1 MALAKPLQPLLRF
14 MSTPRGTRVDVP
26 IVRYT
31 GRSLLGEL
39 LSRQM
44 GRTPTRGG
52 RAGAASGPMT
62 LTTIGRRTGKLH
74 TIAISYRRTPDGA
87 IAIVGSAGGAPRD
100 PHWVGNV
107 RANPAAWVTIGRR
120 RIPVR
125 GEVLQGED
133 KEPLWGIITSAA
145 PIFAQYQEKA
155 GRDIP
160 VVVLRRYDGQ
170 PVT

>member
-44 GRTPTRGG
+44 GRTPNRGG
-52 RAGAASGPMT
+52 RAGASSGPMT
-62 LTTIGRRTGKLH
+62 LTTIGHRTGKLH
-74 TIAISYRRTPDGA
+74 TIAISYRSTPDGG
-87 IAIVGSAGGAPRD
+87 IAIVGSAGGSPRE
-100 PHWVGNV
+100 PHWVRNA
-107 RANPAAWVTIGRR
+107 RANPAAWVTINRR

-125 GEVLQGED
+125 AKVLEGAD
-133 KEPLWGIITSAA
+133 KYPLWDTITAAA
-145 PIFAQYQEKA
+145 PIFAEYQERA

-160 VVVLRRYDGQ
+160 LVVLHRYDGQ